1 MQVISP
7 TNLRKDIYQIFKNIV
22 KDKKP
27 IEVTLSKDNGF
38 NNGVIVMDKTEYNRL
53 KELEYLESTGTLKTV
68 FQRMK
73 NSKDEDFVDL

>member
-27 IEVTLSKDNGF
+27 IEVTLSVDNGF
-38 NNGVIVMDKTEYNRL
+38 NKGVIVMDKTEYNRL
-53 KELEYLESTGTLKTV
+53 KELEYLERSGTLRTV
-68 FQRMK
+68 FQRME